1 MPVVRGHCDPG
12 GIVNWLQVITMY
24 PLFVVAGESRVRTMP
39 SFDVVSEVDLHQLTN
54 AVDQAGRIIANRFDF
69 KGVEASFEREERT
82 VLITAEAEFQVSQ
95 MEDMLRSALI
105 KCVKCDID
113 PAAMDCGEPQVS
125 GKLVKSTVVLRHGLD
140 SGQCKVIVKRI
151 KEAKIKVQAQIQG
164 EQVRVTG
171 KKRDDL
177 QQVIALLRE
186 EEFVREEEFGAPLQ
200 FTNFRD

>member
-1 MPVVRGHCDPG
+1 
-12 GIVNWLQVITMY
+12 
-24 PLFVVAGESRVRTMP
+24 MP

-54 AVDQAGRIIANRFDF
+54 AVDQAGRIVTNRFDF

-82 VLITAEAEFQVSQ
+82 VVITAEAEFQVTQ

-105 KCVKCDID
+105 KCDID
-113 PAAMDCGEPQVS
+113 PAAMDCAEPETS
-125 GKLVKSTVVLRHGLD
+125 GKLVKETVQLRHGLD
-140 SGQCKVIVKRI
+140 SAQSKAIVKRI
-151 KEAKIKVQAQIQG
+151 KDAKMKVQAQIQG

-177 QQVIALLRE
+177 QQVMALLRDADI
-186 EEFVREEEFGAPLQ
+186 GLPLQ